1 MTLTVYT
8 FIYIGIAVGDGDTVA
23 HTCFLDSRMAINVIA
38 YRLRRM
44 ELNNASLTMV
54 FVQLLSSKKYTTFH
68 NGVGLNPHPHPFWL
82 RHSNVKHTYNE

>member
-8 FIYIGIAVGDGDTVA
+8 LIYIGVAVVDGDTVA
-23 HTCFLDSRMAINVIA
+23 HTCFLDSRMAINVVA

-44 ELNNASLTMV
+44 DLNKCKFNHD

-68 NGVGLNPHPHPFWL
+68 NGVGLNPHPL
-82 RHSNVKHTYNE
+82 LATSQQRKAYV